1 MAVTTSEER
10 ERIARAGFEALN
22 KGDYEALLTLFS
34 EDVEIF
40 STPELAN
47 PGRFHGR
54 DGFLKWIEPWTD
66 AWEALEME
74 ITQTTPVGEQH
85 LVAEV
90 HQAAQGRAGIE
101 VSMNVAFVF
110 DVQNG
115 RVSYVALMP
124 SAEQAIA
131 LALDREAG

>member
-1 MAVTTSEER
+1 MTVASNEER

-54 DGFLKWIEPWTD
+54 DGFLKWSEPWTD
-66 AWEALEME
+66 AWEALDME
-74 ITQTTPVGEQH
+74 VTETTPVGEQH
-85 LVAEV
+85 IVAEV
-90 HQAAQGRAGIE
+90 HQTAQGRAGIE
-101 VSMNVAFVF
+101 VSMDVAFVF

-115 RVSYVALMP
+115 RVSYMALMP
-124 SAEQAIA
+124 TAEQAVE
-131 LALDREAG
+131 LARERESG

>member
-1 MAVTTSEER
+1 MTVASNEER
-10 ERIARAGFEALN
+10 ERITRAGFEALN

-66 AWEALEME
+66 AWEALDME
-74 ITQTTPVGEQH
+74 VTETTPVGEQH
-85 LVAEV
+85 VVAEV

-101 VSMNVAFVF
+101 VSMDVAFVF

-115 RVSYVALMP
+115 RVGYGALMAT
-124 SAEQAIA
+124 AEQAVE
-131 LALDREAG
+131 LARERESG

>member
-1 MAVTTSEER
+1 MTVASNEER

-66 AWEALEME
+66 AWEALDME
-74 ITQTTPVGEQH
+74 VIETTPVGEQH
-85 LVAEV
+85 VVAEV

-101 VSMNVAFVF
+101 VSMDVAFVF

-115 RVSYVALMP
+115 RVGYVALMAT
-124 SAEQAIA
+124 AEQAVE
-131 LALDREAG
+131 LARERESG